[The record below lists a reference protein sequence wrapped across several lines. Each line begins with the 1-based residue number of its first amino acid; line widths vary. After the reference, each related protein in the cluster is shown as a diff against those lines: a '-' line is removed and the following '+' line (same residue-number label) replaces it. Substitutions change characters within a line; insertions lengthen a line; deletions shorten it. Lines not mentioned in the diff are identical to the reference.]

1 MTVWYYHITTK
12 EAEEIKMEW
21 IIPGTVLTAPRE
33 QADQVEQLF
42 RPMFLPGG
50 IVLSQVCSITGLE
63 SYMVQN
69 WVKRG
74 FLSKPQQKRYSLRQL
89 CRIMNINML
98 KNALAMEDIC
108 GMLTYINGQLD
119 DESDDLIDDSAL
131 YFMFVRLAARVRE
144 LHNSQNQERILDEL
158 LEDYQEPVPGARMR
172 VRQVLRVMLT
182 AWIAA
187 RMRQEAESMLK
198 EMK

>member
-1 MTVWYYHITTK
+1 
-12 EAEEIKMEW
+12 MEW